1 MGLINQLNEELLKV
15 VESVFKDLDIEFLDQ
30 YHALVCFE
38 ISDTHEHGDFS
49 TSCALKLSKKLNKKP
64 AEIAELIN
72 TKLSV
77 PWIQKSEIL
86 GPGFLNV
93 FLSMEAKINKL
104 KELITEGPN
113 YGKNKNNNKKIL
125 LEFVSS
131 NPTGPLHVGHGRGA
145 VLGMALSNLLE
156 NSGYKVTKEYYVNDA
171 GRQISILTSSILL
184 KAYAANF
191 DVEGMYEG
199 DYIHEI
205 AQEFLKD
212 TEKIDINLDLEGL
225 SDDKEKKLDQISE
238 YFQKEHKEAWK
249 AANDFSIK
257 RILSAIK
264 EELHNFNIIHD
275 NWFHES
281 SLGSIQDS
289 SSDLAKAL
297 FVIQKASYTFSKD
310 GATWFSTTDFNDDK
324 DRVLLR
330 ANGEPTYYLT
340 DVGYHKNKID
350 REYDLCINVFGAD
363 HHGYIPRLTAAFN
376 VMADMKNKKQEI
388 EFMLYQ
394 LVNLYEDGS
403 KKTMSTR
410 KGDFYSLKE
419 LRDELGP
426 DVIKFFFLEKKSDH
440 TMDFDINLAKDESKN
455 NPYFYSQYAHVRCCS
470 ILAKKGF
477 NPNEKIEDKE
487 IMENFD
493 IVNKILNF
501 PHLIESYTEERSPH
515 SLVHYIKDLSAS
527 FHAFYEQSPVIN
539 EDKKIENA
547 RLLLTMATKIVLA
560 NSFRILNVEPLEK
573 M

>member
-1 MGLINQLNEELLKV
+1 MILDTLNKQLVEVVQNVAAQKSVKIDKELI
-15 VESVFKDLDIEFLDQ
+15 DQ
-30 YHALVCFE
+30 INFE
-38 ISDTHEHGDFS
+38 ISDEESHGDYS
-49 TSCALKLSKKLNKKP
+49 TSCALKLAKAFSMQP
-64 AEIAELIN
+64 REISELL
-72 TKLSV
+72 TKDLSL
-77 PWIQKSEIL
+77 PFIESISIE
-86 GPGFLNV
+86 GAGFINV
-93 FLSMEAKINKL
+93 FLTSAEKTLALKKVIKL
-104 KELITEGPN
+104 DSKW
-113 YGKNKNNNKKIL
+113 GKNTKRQGNVL
-125 LEFVSS
+125 VEFVSS

-199 DYIHEI
+199 GYIHEI

-212 TEKIDINLDLEGL
+212 NENIDINLDLKGL

-238 YFQKEHKEAWK
+238 YFQKNHKEAWK
-249 AANDFSIK
+249 AANDFSITK
-257 RILSAIK
+257 ILNAIK
-264 EELHNFNIIHD
+264 EELHSFNIIHD

-289 SSDLAKAL
+289 SSDLSKSLSVIEKAGH
-297 FVIQKASYTFSKD
+297 TFSEG
-310 GATWFSTTDFNDDK
+310 GAIWFKTTDFKDDK

-330 ANGEPTYYLT
+330 ENGEPTYYLT

-350 REYDLCINVFGAD
+350 RKYDLCINVFGAD

-376 VMADMKNKKQEI
+376 VMKSKQQEI

-403 KKTMSTR
+403 KKIMSTR

-470 ILAKKGF
+470 ILTKKSF
-477 NPNEKIEDKE
+477 DPNGEVEEKE
-487 IMENFD
+487 IMKNFD

-501 PHLIESYTEERSPH
+501 PHLVENYAEERSPH
-515 SLVHYIKDLSAS
+515 SLVHYVKDLSAS

-539 EDKKIENA
+539 KDEKIENA
-547 RLLLTMATKIVLA
+547 RLLLTMATKIILA

>member
-1 MGLINQLNEELLKV
+1 MILDTLNKQLVEVVQNVAAQKSVKIDKELI
-15 VESVFKDLDIEFLDQ
+15 DQ
-30 YHALVCFE
+30 INFE
-38 ISDTHEHGDFS
+38 ISDEESHGDYS
-49 TSCALKLSKKLNKKP
+49 TSCALKLAKAFSMQP
-64 AEIAELIN
+64 REISELL
-72 TKLSV
+72 TKDLSL
-77 PWIQKSEIL
+77 PFIESISIE
-86 GPGFLNV
+86 GAGFINV
-93 FLSMEAKINKL
+93 FLTSAEKTLALKKVIKL
-104 KELITEGPN
+104 DSKW
-113 YGKNKNNNKKIL
+113 GKNTKRQGNVL
-125 LEFVSS
+125 VEFVSS

-199 DYIHEI
+199 GYIHEI

-212 TEKIDINLDLEGL
+212 NENIDINLDLKGL

-238 YFQKEHKEAWK
+238 YFQKNHKEAWK
-249 AANDFSIK
+249 AANDFSITK
-257 RILSAIK
+257 ILNAIK
-264 EELHNFNIIHD
+264 EELHSFNIIHD

-289 SSDLAKAL
+289 SSDLSKSLSVIEKAGH
-297 FVIQKASYTFSKD
+297 TFSEG
-310 GATWFSTTDFNDDK
+310 GAIWFKPTGFKDDK
-324 DRVLLR
+324 DRFLLR
-330 ANGEPTYYLT
+330 ENGEPTYYLT

-350 REYDLCINVFGAD
+350 RKYDLCINVFGAD

-376 VMADMKNKKQEI
+376 VMKSKQQEI

-403 KKTMSTR
+403 KRTMSTR

-470 ILAKKGF
+470 ILTKKSF
-477 NPNEKIEDKE
+477 DPNGEVEEKE
-487 IMENFD
+487 IMKNFD
-493 IVNKILNF
+493 IVN
-501 PHLIESYTEERSPH
+501 
-515 SLVHYIKDLSAS
+515 
-527 FHAFYEQSPVIN
+527 
-539 EDKKIENA
+539 
-547 RLLLTMATKIVLA
+547 
-560 NSFRILNVEPLEK
+560 
-573 M
+573 